1 MPSSEE
7 EWKKTAQMFDVK
19 WNFSHCLG
27 AMDGK
32 HVAIEKPPSSGSCF
46 YNYKDFFSVVLFA
59 IVNAN
64 YEFIYVHTGTNGSVS
79 DGGVIQHTQFYEKL
93 MTDQLNLPPASIL
106 PGTNI
111 KVPYTFVGDSAFA
124 LNRLMKPYSFKN
136 INHEKRIFNYRL
148 SRARRV
154 VENAF
159 GILATR
165 FRIFRRKIGINIQHV
180 DAIVLACCALHN
192 YLRTKSKTYMTDLC
206 VDVENTNDLTFRP
219 GDWRSR
225 AENFQLM
232 PLAQRNEKQR
242 NDDGNDVRNKF
253 MTYFNGQGSISFQED
268 MLQVVP

>member
-1 MPSSEE
+1 MPSSEA
-7 EWKKTAQMFDVK
+7 EWKNKAKMFEDK
-19 WNFSHCLG
+19 WNFNHCVG

-32 HVAIEKPPSSGSCF
+32 HVAIEKPPGSGSCF

-59 IVNAN
+59 IVDAN
-64 YEFIYVHTGTNGSVS
+64 YEFMYVHTGTNGNVS
-79 DGGVIQHTQFYEKL
+79 DGGVIKYTEFYEKL
-93 MTDQLNLPPASIL
+93 MTDQLNLPPASTL
-106 PGTNI
+106 PHTNI

-124 LNRLMKPYSFKN
+124 INRHVMKPFSFKN

-165 FRIFRRKIGINIQHV
+165 FRIFRRKISVDIDNV

-192 YLRTKSKTYMTDLC
+192 YLRKKSNTYMTDSC

-219 GDWRSR
+219 GDWRKQ
-225 AENFQLM
+225 NFELVSLVQI
-232 PLAQRNEKQR
+232 NEKQR
-242 NDDGNDVRNKF
+242 NDEGNEVRNKF
-253 MTYFNGQGSISFQED
+253 MAYFNGQGSVSFQED
-268 MLQVVP
+268 MLQVIS